1 MMKKG
6 QVNDTKQSYSLRKY
20 KFGLASVIL
29 GSFIMVTS
37 PVFADQTTSVQ
48 VNNQTGTSVDANN
61 SSNETSASSVITS
74 NNDSVQ
80 ASDKVVNSQNTATK
94 DITTPLVETKPM
106 VEKTLPEQGNYV
118 YSKETEV
125 KNTPSK
131 SAPVAFYAKKGDKV
145 FYDQVFN
152 KDNVKWISYKSFCG
166 VRRYAAIESL
176 DPSGGSETKAPTPVT
191 NSGSN
196 NQEKIATQGNYTFSH
211 KVEVKNEAKV
221 ASPTQFTLDK
231 GDRIFYD
238 QILTIEGN
246 QWLSYKSFN
255 GVRRFV
261 LLGKASSV
269 EKTEDK
275 EKVSPQPQARITK
288 TGRLTI
294 SNETTTG
301 FDILITNIKD
311 DNGIAAVKVPVWTEQ
326 GGQDDIKWY
335 TAVTTGDG
343 NYKVAVSF
351 ADHKN
356 EKGLYNIHLYYQEAS
371 GTLVGVTGTKVTV
384 AGTNS
389 SQEPIENGLAK
400 TGVYNIIGST
410 EVKNEAKIS
419 SQTQFTLEK
428 GDKINYDQVLTAD
441 GYQWISYKSYSGVRR
456 YIPVKKLTTSSEKAK
471 DEATKPTS
479 YPNLPKTGTYTFT
492 KTVDVKSQPKVS
504 SPVEFNFQKGEKIH
518 YDQVLVVDGHQWI
531 SYKSYSGIRRY
542 IRLPAKQNMVQ

>member
-80 ASDKVVNSQNTATK
+80 ESDKVVNSQNTATK

-542 IRLPAKQNMVQ
+542 IEI

>member
-61 SSNETSASSVITS
+61 SSNEASASSVITS

-542 IRLPAKQNMVQ
+542 IEI

>member
-20 KFGLASVIL
+20 KSGLASVIL

-542 IRLPAKQNMVQ
+542 IEI

>member
-211 KVEVKNEAKV
+211 KVEVENEAKV

-542 IRLPAKQNMVQ
+542 IEI

>member
-211 KVEVKNEAKV
+211 KVEVKNEA
-221 ASPTQFTLDK
+221 
-231 GDRIFYD
+231 
-238 QILTIEGN
+238 
-246 QWLSYKSFN
+246 
-255 GVRRFV
+255 
-261 LLGKASSV
+261 
-269 EKTEDK
+269 
-275 EKVSPQPQARITK
+275 
-288 TGRLTI
+288 
-294 SNETTTG
+294 
-301 FDILITNIKD
+301 
-311 DNGIAAVKVPVWTEQ
+311 
-326 GGQDDIKWY
+326 
-335 TAVTTGDG
+335 
-343 NYKVAVSF
+343 
-351 ADHKN
+351 
-356 EKGLYNIHLYYQEAS
+356 
-371 GTLVGVTGTKVTV
+371 
-384 AGTNS
+384 
-389 SQEPIENGLAK
+389 
-400 TGVYNIIGST
+400 
-410 EVKNEAKIS
+410 
-419 SQTQFTLEK
+419 
-428 GDKINYDQVLTAD
+428 
-441 GYQWISYKSYSGVRR
+441 
-456 YIPVKKLTTSSEKAK
+456 
-471 DEATKPTS
+471 
-479 YPNLPKTGTYTFT
+479 
-492 KTVDVKSQPKVS
+492 
-504 SPVEFNFQKGEKIH
+504 
-518 YDQVLVVDGHQWI
+518 
-531 SYKSYSGIRRY
+531 
-542 IRLPAKQNMVQ
+542 

>member
-61 SSNETSASSVITS
+61 SSNERSASSVITS

-542 IRLPAKQNMVQ
+542 IEI

>member
-479 YPNLPKTGTYTFT
+479 YPNLPKTSTYTFT

-542 IRLPAKQNMVQ
+542 IEI

>member
-61 SSNETSASSVITS
+61 SSNETRASSVITS

-80 ASDKVVNSQNTATK
+80 ASDNVVNSQNTATK

-542 IRLPAKQNMVQ
+542 IEI

>member
-255 GVRRFV
+255 DVRRFV

-542 IRLPAKQNMVQ
+542 IEI

>member
-531 SYKSYSGIRRY
+531 SYK
-542 IRLPAKQNMVQ
+542 

>member
-269 EKTEDK
+269 EKTKDK

-371 GTLVGVTGTKVTV
+371 GTFVGVTGTKVTV

-542 IRLPAKQNMVQ
+542 IEI

>member
-311 DNGIAAVKVPVWTEQ
+311 DNGIAAVKVPVWIEQ

-542 IRLPAKQNMVQ
+542 IEI

>member
-301 FDILITNIKD
+301 FDILIMNIKD

-542 IRLPAKQNMVQ
+542 IEI

>member
-176 DPSGGSETKAPTPVT
+176 DPSGGSETAPTPVT

-542 IRLPAKQNMVQ
+542 IEI

>member
-61 SSNETSASSVITS
+61 SSNETSESSVITS

-542 IRLPAKQNMVQ
+542 IEI

>member
-48 VNNQTGTSVDANN
+48 VNNQTGNSVDANN

-542 IRLPAKQNMVQ
+542 IEI

>member
-94 DITTPLVETKPM
+94 DITTPLVEIKPM

-542 IRLPAKQNMVQ
+542 IEI

>member
-176 DPSGGSETKAPTPVT
+176 DPSGGSETEAPTPVT

-542 IRLPAKQNMVQ
+542 IEI

>member
-176 DPSGGSETKAPTPVT
+176 DPSGGLETKAPTPVT

-542 IRLPAKQNMVQ
+542 IEI

>member
-531 SYKSYSGIRRY
+531 SYKSYSGIRCY
-542 IRLPAKQNMVQ
+542 IEI

>member
-456 YIPVKKLTTSSEKAK
+456 YIPVKKLTTNSEKAK

-542 IRLPAKQNMVQ
+542 IEI

>member
-428 GDKINYDQVLTAD
+428 GGKINYDQVLTAD

-542 IRLPAKQNMVQ
+542 IEI

>member
-275 EKVSPQPQARITK
+275 EKVSPQLQARITK

-542 IRLPAKQNMVQ
+542 IEI

>member
-441 GYQWISYKSYSGVRR
+441 GYQWISYKSYSDVRR

-542 IRLPAKQNMVQ
+542 IEI

>member
-441 GYQWISYKSYSGVRR
+441 GYQWISYKSYSGIRR

-542 IRLPAKQNMVQ
+542 IEI

>member
-456 YIPVKKLTTSSEKAK
+456 YIPVKKITTSSEKAK

-542 IRLPAKQNMVQ
+542 IEI

>member
-294 SNETTTG
+294 SNETTTV

-542 IRLPAKQNMVQ
+542 IEI

>member
-152 KDNVKWISYKSFCG
+152 KDNVKWISYKSFGG

-428 GDKINYDQVLTAD
+428 GDKINYDQVLIAD

-542 IRLPAKQNMVQ
+542 IEI

>member
-504 SPVEFNFQKGEKIH
+504 SPVKFNFQKGEKIH

-542 IRLPAKQNMVQ
+542 IEI

>member
-311 DNGIAAVKVPVWTEQ
+311 DNGIAAIKVPVWTEQ

-542 IRLPAKQNMVQ
+542 IEI

>member
-384 AGTNS
+384 VGTNS

-542 IRLPAKQNMVQ
+542 IEI

>member
-504 SPVEFNFQKGEKIH
+504 SPVEFYFQKGEKIH

-542 IRLPAKQNMVQ
+542 IEI

>member
-311 DNGIAAVKVPVWTEQ
+311 DNGIAALKVPVWTEQ

-542 IRLPAKQNMVQ
+542 IEI

>member
-275 EKVSPQPQARITK
+275 EKVSPQPQARTTK

-542 IRLPAKQNMVQ
+542 IEI

>member
-456 YIPVKKLTTSSEKAK
+456 YIPVTSSEKAK

-542 IRLPAKQNMVQ
+542 IEI

>member
-80 ASDKVVNSQNTATK
+80 AFDKVVNSQNTATK

-542 IRLPAKQNMVQ
+542 IEI

>member
-371 GTLVGVTGTKVTV
+371 GTLVGVTGTKATV

-542 IRLPAKQNMVQ
+542 IEI

>member
-125 KNTPSK
+125 KNTLSK

-542 IRLPAKQNMVQ
+542 IEI

>member
-152 KDNVKWISYKSFCG
+152 KDNVKWISYKSFYG

-542 IRLPAKQNMVQ
+542 IEI